1 MPSILNGFQVSLTNM
16 CIYVSKISY
25 WILLNLEFC
34 IFRLTKCKN
43 ILPVSHIFR
52 KRYIFSSW
60 ITDIALFSPNRA
72 CLYGVLAWNLTMG
85 SGALEN
91 PSYAPKIPPPKKL
104 LGPQRNS
111 QFRIPEIYDLTEC
124 CCSPRQ
130 THNSGAT
137 QVFFRMPPFT
147 GPPKS
152 CCRPRQD
159 QNFDIC
165 HMTSTIVTIKII
177 KNIRKIIKLGIPV
190 FLPWVPICIFVQ
202 KHK

>member
-1 MPSILNGFQVSLTNM
+1 
-16 CIYVSKISY
+16 
-25 WILLNLEFC
+25 
-34 IFRLTKCKN
+34 
-43 ILPVSHIFR
+43 
-52 KRYIFSSW
+52 
-60 ITDIALFSPNRA
+60 
-72 CLYGVLAWNLTMG
+72 MG
-85 SGALEN
+85 SGAHEN
-91 PSYAPKIPPPKKL
+91 PSYAPKIPPAKLL

-177 KNIRKIIKLGIPV
+177 KNTQGKSSKLESLV
-190 FLPWVPICIFVQ
+190 FCLGSPYALSFKNTSNYKVSRSA
-202 KHK
+202 